1 MYCMRCGA
9 ELEENVKFCPECG
22 ANQTLEIKPK
32 KKMKIK
38 PAGIGLACAA
48 LAVLLVALLVV
59 LPAVNINA
67 SAEKVSAAF
76 VESIFEIDV
85 RKMVQCYPDFL
96 IRERASYVGLQPD
109 ATRREFINAMEAEA
123 ANEEK
128 SNVKILS
135 SQIVD
140 EIDPYDLYSDSD
152 YYGFNYNE
160 FQQIKRAVYVEV
172 IYQEKGKEY
181 TDYLAVLCIQM
192 ENKWYMLDV
201 D

>member
-181 TDYLAVLCIQM
+181 TDYLEVLCIQM